1 MTIAG
6 RGRRKSAGTSTR
18 QGCPNLHQF
27 IFSDHYPFSDLHQVL
42 HISTSQSWPVRVTT
56 ALTVHVDGGW
66 ESRLVKQ
73 RRSGF
78 AFLRKPHQMG
88 SIPSRDHDSRIQACT
103 GRYREEDRNFEL
115 VDLFSDQLIK
125 PWTDSSWQKVFT
137 EKTHA
142 AQAYFRHH
150 GK

>member
-1 MTIAG
+1 MPEPLPDRAAQTFTSSFSQTITLSATFTRYFTFPLANLG
-6 RGRRKSAGTSTR
+6 RFKLPLR
-18 QGCPNLHQF
+18 
-27 IFSDHYPFSDLHQVL
+27 
-42 HISTSQSWPVRVTT
+42 
-56 ALTVHVDGGW
+56 
-66 ESRLVKQ
+66 SRSMWMVLVKQ

-78 AFLRKPHQMG
+78 AFLRKPHQMR
-88 SIPSRDHDSRIQACT
+88 SIPSRDHDSRIQAGT